1 MHIQVPLIITIARNC
16 LSDTWYK
23 SIWQS
28 SYFFFQ
34 ITDFFYSL
42 GWINF
47 SFFFFYTEKKVAT
60 TPLLHCRW
68 LKLKITAKKKRQHVE
83 EWDLGLNLCLRSCFS
98 EVHSNHLKNFLIGLS
113 QVLFLCMFYGMT
125 EMFWFWKGKD
135 FTTVYFERMPEE
147 HCRASRVCSF
157 VPNFSIISRSKW
169 CY

>member
-68 LKLKITAKKKRQHVE
+68 LKLKITAHKQRTACWRVRSGLKLVLKILLFRSTFKSLEELSHWVEPDFVSLYVLWYDWDVLVLKRK
-83 EWDLGLNLCLRSCFS
+83 R
-98 EVHSNHLKNFLIGLS
+98 
-113 QVLFLCMFYGMT
+113 FYYSL
-125 EMFWFWKGKD
+125 FWKNAW
-135 FTTVYFERMPEE
+135 
-147 HCRASRVCSF
+147 RALQSLKSMQFCS
-157 VPNFSIISRSKW
+157 
-169 CY
+169 